1 MILNF
6 NINRDIFNDINRDQ
20 RNKKNLY
27 IHKYLKLKIYLLNF
41 NK

>member
-6 NINRDIFNDINRDQ
+6 NIEIFLDINRDQ